1 MDPVSAHHLMW
12 CAGYRASKQHKMQ
25 NKDYYKILG
34 IDKTAS
40 QDEVKKAFRKLA
52 HEHHPDKKGG
62 NDAKFKEASEAYSVL
77 GDPEKRKQYDQF
89 GSNMGGG
96 GGFNPQ
102 DFGGFDFSGFQG
114 GFNGQNVEFDLGDIF
129 STFFGGGRMRKG
141 KSIRVDIDLTFKESI
156 FGTEREVRAGGNS
169 KITIKIPPGV
179 DNGTTLRVAGR
190 GEPLEGGQPG
200 DLHVQIYVTQDP
212 RFKKQGMNIVTDARI
227 PLSLSLLGGE
237 QLIPTLDGDMTL
249 KIPERISNGEI
260 LRVKGKGVP
269 DERGRRG
276 DLYVRIV
283 VDLSKKLS
291 RESRKLIEDLKKEG
305 F

>member
-1 MDPVSAHHLMW
+1 MN
-12 CAGYRASKQHKMQ
+12 

-34 IDKTAS
+34 VDKNAS

-62 NDAKFKEASEAYSVL
+62 DDAKFKEASEAYSVL
-77 GDPEKRKQYDQF
+77 GDEKKRKQYDQF
-89 GSNMGGG
+89 GSNFSGMGGG
-96 GGFNPQ
+96 GGAGGFNPN

-129 STFFGGGRMRKG
+129 STFFGGGRVRKG
-141 KSIRVDIDLTFKESI
+141 KSVRVDVDISFKESI
-156 FGTEREVRAGGNS
+156 FGVEREVRTGGNS
-169 KITIKIPPGV
+169 RITLKIPPGV
-179 DNGTTLRVAGR
+179 ENGSSLRVSGR

-200 DLHVQIYVTQDP
+200 DLHVHIFVTPDP
-212 RFKKQGMNIVTDARI
+212 RFKKQGMNIVTDAKI

-237 QLIPTLDGDMTL
+237 RVIPTLDGDLTL
-249 KIPERISNGEI
+249 KIPERVSNGEI

-283 VDLSKKLS
+283 VDLSKKLTK
-291 RESRKLIEDLKKEG
+291 EARKQIEELKKEG

>member
-1 MDPVSAHHLMW
+1 M
-12 CAGYRASKQHKMQ
+12 
-25 NKDYYKILG
+25 NKDYYKTLN
-34 IDKTAS
+34 IDKSAS
-40 QDEVKKAFRKLA
+40 QDAVKKAFRKLA
-52 HEHHPDKKGG
+52 HEHHPDKQGG

-77 GDPEKRKQYDQF
+77 GDEKKRAQYDQF
-89 GSNMGGG
+89 GSNTGGMGGG
-96 GGFNPQ
+96 TGGAGGFNPN

-129 STFFGGGRMRKG
+129 STFFGGGRARKG
-141 KSIRVDIDLTFKESI
+141 KSVRVDVDLTFKESI
-156 FGTEREVRAGGNS
+156 FGVDKEVRAGGNS
-169 KITIKIPPGV
+169 KLIIKIPQGV
-179 DNGTTLRVAGR
+179 ESGNTLRVTGR

-200 DLHVQIYVTQDP
+200 DLHVHIFVTPDP
-212 RFKKQGMNIVTDARI
+212 RFKKQGMNIITDAKI

-237 QLIPTLDGDMTL
+237 HVIATLDGEMTL
-249 KIPERISNGEI
+249 KIPDRVANGEI

-291 RESRKLIEDLKKEG
+291 REARALIEDLKKEG

>member
-1 MDPVSAHHLMW
+1 MN
-12 CAGYRASKQHKMQ
+12 

-34 IDKTAS
+34 VEKSAS
-40 QDEVKKAFRKLA
+40 QDEIKKAFRKLA

-62 NDAKFKEASEAYSVL
+62 NDAKFKEASEAYSIL
-77 GDPEKRKQYDQF
+77 GDEKKRAQYDQF
-89 GSNMGGG
+89 GSNMGGMG
-96 GGFNPQ
+96 GGNGFNPN
-102 DFGGFDFSGFQG
+102 DFGFDFSGFQNG

-141 KSIRVDIDLTFKESI
+141 KSVRVDVDLTFKESI
-156 FGTEREVRAGGNS
+156 FGADKEVRAGGNS
-169 KITIKIPPGV
+169 RITIKIPPGV
-179 DNGTTLRVAGR
+179 ENGTTLRVSGR

-200 DLHVQIYVTQDP
+200 DLHVQIYVTPDP
-212 RFKKQGMNIVTDARI
+212 RFKKQGMNIVTDAKI
-227 PLSLSLLGGE
+227 PLSMSLLGGE
-237 QLIPTLDGDMTL
+237 QSIATLDGDMTL

-276 DLYVRIV
+276 DLYVRVV
-283 VDLSKKLS
+283 VDVSKKLT
-291 RESRKLIEDLKKEG
+291 REARKMIEELKKEG

>member
-1 MDPVSAHHLMW
+1 M
-12 CAGYRASKQHKMQ
+12 
-25 NKDYYKILG
+25 NKDYYKTLN
-34 IDKTAS
+34 IDRSAS

-62 NDAKFKEASEAYSVL
+62 NDAKFKEASEAYSIL
-77 GDPEKRKQYDQF
+77 GDPAKRKQYDQF
-89 GSNMGGG
+89 GSNMGGMGGAGG

-129 STFFGGGRMRKG
+129 STFFGGGRQRRG
-141 KSIRVDIDLTFKESI
+141 KSIRVDVDLSFKESI
-156 FGTEREVRAGGNS
+156 FGADKEVRAGGGT

-179 DNGTTLRVAGR
+179 ENGTSLRVSGR
-190 GEPLEGGQPG
+190 GEALEGGQPG
-200 DLHVQIYVTQDP
+200 DLHVHIFVTPDP

-237 QLIPTLDGDMTL
+237 HSIATLDGDMTL
-249 KIPERISNGEI
+249 KIPERVSNGEI

-291 RESRKLIEDLKKEG
+291 RDARRLAEELKKEG

>member
-1 MDPVSAHHLMW
+1 M
-12 CAGYRASKQHKMQ
+12 

-34 IDKTAS
+34 VDKTAS

-62 NDAKFKEASEAYSVL
+62 NDAKFKEASEAYSIL
-77 GDPEKRKQYDQF
+77 GDEKKRKQYDL
-89 GSNMGGG
+89 GGG
-96 GGFNPQ
+96 QGGFNSQ

-114 GFNGQNVEFDLGDIF
+114 GFGGQNVEFDLGDIF
-129 STFFGGGRMRKG
+129 NSFFGGGRPRKG
-141 KSIRVDIDLTFKESI
+141 KSVRSDVDITFKESI

-169 KITIKIPPGV
+169 KLTVKIPPGV
-179 DNGTTLRVAGR
+179 EHGTTLRVSGR

-200 DLHVQIYVTQDP
+200 DLNIHIYVTQDP
-212 RFKKQGMNIVTDARI
+212 RFKKQGMNLVTDARI
-227 PLSLSLLGGE
+227 PLSLSLLGGDHS
-237 QLIPTLDGDMTL
+237 IFTLDGDMTI
-249 KIPERISNGEI
+249 KIPERVSNGEV

-269 DERGRRG
+269 DERGHRG
-276 DLYVRIV
+276 DLYVRII

-291 RESRKLIEDLKKEG
+291 KDARKLIDGLKKEG

>member
-1 MDPVSAHHLMW
+1 MN
-12 CAGYRASKQHKMQ
+12 

-34 IDKTAS
+34 VDKSAS
-40 QDEVKKAFRKLA
+40 QDEIKKAFRKLA

-77 GDPEKRKQYDQF
+77 GDEKKRKQHDQ
-89 GSNMGGG
+89 
-96 GGFNPQ
+96 
-102 DFGGFDFSGFQG
+102 FGGFDFSGFQG
-114 GFNGQNVEFDLGDIF
+114 GFNGQNVEFDMGDIF
-129 STFFGGGRMRKG
+129 STFFGGGRVRKG
-141 KSIRVDIDLTFKESI
+141 KTVRVDVDITFKESI
-156 FGTEREVRAGGNS
+156 FGVEREVRAGGNS
-169 KITIKIPPGV
+169 RISLKIPPGV
-179 DNGTTLRVAGR
+179 ENGSSLRVSGR

-200 DLHVQIYVTQDP
+200 DLHVHIFVTPDP
-212 RFKKQGMNIVTDARI
+212 RFKKQGMNIVTDAKI
-227 PLSLSLLGGE
+227 TLSLSLLGGDH
-237 QLIPTLDGDMTL
+237 LIPTLDGDLTL
-249 KIPERISNGEI
+249 KIPERVSNGEI

-291 RESRKLIEDLKKEG
+291 RDARKHIEDLKKEG

>member
-1 MDPVSAHHLMW
+1 MN
-12 CAGYRASKQHKMQ
+12 

-34 IDKTAS
+34 VDKSAS
-40 QDEVKKAFRKLA
+40 QDEIKKAFRKLA

-77 GDPEKRKQYDQF
+77 GDEKKRKQHDQF
-89 GSNMGGG
+89 GSNMGGMGGGGG
-96 GGFNPQ
+96 GGFNAQ

-114 GFNGQNVEFDLGDIF
+114 GFNGQNVEFDMGDIF
-129 STFFGGGRMRKG
+129 STFFGGGRVRKG
-141 KSIRVDIDLTFKESI
+141 KTVRVDVDITFKESI
-156 FGTEREVRAGGNS
+156 FGVEREVRAGDNS
-169 KITIKIPPGV
+169 RISLKIPPGV
-179 DNGTTLRVAGR
+179 ENGSSLRVSGR

-200 DLHVQIYVTQDP
+200 DLHVHIFVTPDP
-212 RFKKQGMNIVTDARI
+212 RFKKQGMNIVTDAKI
-227 PLSLSLLGGE
+227 TLSLSLLGGDH
-237 QLIPTLDGDMTL
+237 LIPTLDGDLTL
-249 KIPERISNGEI
+249 KIPERVSNGEI

-291 RESRKLIEDLKKEG
+291 RDARKHIEDLKKEG